1 MIIIF
6 IISRGIEMDDSNKN
20 YTTATLLLFSFM
32 GIVPLGAQAEE
43 INQLETINVS
53 ATVESKTLAGKDEV
67 YSKNN
72 VTEYKSKKEIE
83 TYHSQSVSDLLS
95 GITGVYSGDARNGGA
110 IDPII
115 RSSWGQGRIPV
126 LVDDTEQAITIW
138 RGYSGVSNRNYL
150 DPFLVSEVNVEK
162 GPNLDRTLRSG
173 ASGTIRMTTL
183 NPDDIIKPGQKW
195 GIELKTETADNSI
208 KARPYEG
215 IPIGQDYRLVAP
227 DGRAELGEW
236 ALYFKDDDRISPRK
250 KGRNKPLHDNAVRL
264 ALAAKDDGYEVL
276 GAYAYRK
283 KGNYFAGKRGGK
295 KYGEGT
301 TGPLNLDKN
310 SDDPYIPLIARI
322 YKPGE
327 EVPNTSYES
336 RSWLLKGKFHF
347 NKHASLS
354 ANFRDTRINYGD
366 IMPSRLGYNYSARN
380 TVTQWPL
387 ADVKQKTGNVEF
399 SYNPPDNKWL
409 DLKIGVWAVKNDTA
423 TNTSGG
429 SPGDVLFSD
438 YETQSLGN
446 EAYHQL
452 ADEIGDKAYDLDQI
466 EDPAERKRAQDRVY
480 EIFHNKVKEYMK
492 NPKFKNIDGIFNTQP
507 AQVQFARDNHMG
519 ITFSNV
525 TELSPKLRL
534 SIMTN
539 YRRETLDS
547 TNVYELWD
555 KYQLTAF
562 NQYDTDDKTEGG
574 NLTCVEGDLHGIC
587 RVSNSARS
595 GNRKGNRNEF
605 NAGFKFEYSPTDWLL
620 LTAGVKY
627 THYKSKDRGLQEKIA
642 NLKQEEVLTES
653 RIPFIVKKL
662 KQVSPELTQNYL
674 NYERKS
680 KLYTKLYNEFE
691 ELYPK
696 PDYDSSEFEQW
707 VNNQSNYIYAHGYTE
722 STEEENEAHA
732 ILGQNDAQWDESA
745 TQTIYW
751 ERDEYGNFSVEHFPL
766 KDGRITKEMLEKKSN
781 TSTNWERRL
790 FI

>member
-6 IISRGIEMDDSNKN
+6 IIARGIEMDDSNKN

-53 ATVESKTLAGKDEV
+53 ATAESKTLAGKDEV

-162 GPNLDRTLRSG
+162 GPNLDRSLRSG
-173 ASGTIRMTTL
+173 AAGTIRMSTL
-183 NPDDIIKPGQKW
+183 NPDDIIKPGKKW
-195 GIELKTETADNSI
+195 GIELKTETANNSI
-208 KARPYEG
+208 KARPYQG
-215 IPIGQDYRLVAP
+215 IPIGQDYRLVAS

-236 ALYFKDDDRISPRK
+236 ASIFRFDDRVEPRA

-264 ALAAKDDGYEVL
+264 ALAAKDDSYEVL
-276 GAYAYRK
+276 GAYAYRN

-336 RSWLLKGKFHF
+336 QSWLLKGKLHF
-347 NKHASLS
+347 NKYASLS

-366 IMPSRLGYNYSARN
+366 IMPSRLGYNYSAHN

>member
-1 MIIIF
+1 M
-6 IISRGIEMDDSNKN
+6 
-20 YTTATLLLFSFM
+20 
-32 GIVPLGAQAEE
+32 
-43 INQLETINVS
+43 
-53 ATVESKTLAGKDEV
+53 
-67 YSKNN
+67 
-72 VTEYKSKKEIE
+72 
-83 TYHSQSVSDLLS
+83 
-95 GITGVYSGDARNGGA
+95 
-110 IDPII
+110 
-115 RSSWGQGRIPV
+115 
-126 LVDDTEQAITIW
+126 
-138 RGYSGVSNRNYL
+138 
-150 DPFLVSEVNVEK
+150 
-162 GPNLDRTLRSG
+162 
-173 ASGTIRMTTL
+173 
-183 NPDDIIKPGQKW
+183 
-195 GIELKTETADNSI
+195 
-208 KARPYEG
+208 
-215 IPIGQDYRLVAP
+215 
-227 DGRAELGEW
+227 
-236 ALYFKDDDRISPRK
+236 
-250 KGRNKPLHDNAVRL
+250 
-264 ALAAKDDGYEVL
+264 
-276 GAYAYRK
+276 
-283 KGNYFAGKRGGK
+283 
-295 KYGEGT
+295 
-301 TGPLNLDKN
+301 
-310 SDDPYIPLIARI
+310 
-322 YKPGE
+322 
-327 EVPNTSYES
+327 
-336 RSWLLKGKFHF
+336 
-347 NKHASLS
+347 
-354 ANFRDTRINYGD
+354 
-366 IMPSRLGYNYSARN
+366 
-380 TVTQWPL
+380 
-387 ADVKQKTGNVEF
+387 
-399 SYNPPDNKWL
+399 
-409 DLKIGVWAVKNDTA
+409 
-423 TNTSGG
+423 
-429 SPGDVLFSD
+429 
-438 YETQSLGN
+438 
-446 EAYHQL
+446 
-452 ADEIGDKAYDLDQI
+452 
-466 EDPAERKRAQDRVY
+466 
-480 EIFHNKVKEYMK
+480 
-492 NPKFKNIDGIFNTQP
+492 
-507 AQVQFARDNHMG
+507 QFARDNHMG

>member
-1 MIIIF
+1 
-6 IISRGIEMDDSNKN
+6 MDDSNKN

-53 ATVESKTLAGKDEV
+53 ATAESKTLAGKDEV

-276 GAYAYRK
+276 GAYAYRN

-507 AQVQFARDNHMG
+507 AQV
-519 ITFSNV
+519 
-525 TELSPKLRL
+525 
-534 SIMTN
+534 
-539 YRRETLDS
+539 
-547 TNVYELWD
+547 
-555 KYQLTAF
+555 
-562 NQYDTDDKTEGG
+562 
-574 NLTCVEGDLHGIC
+574 
-587 RVSNSARS
+587 
-595 GNRKGNRNEF
+595 
-605 NAGFKFEYSPTDWLL
+605 
-620 LTAGVKY
+620 
-627 THYKSKDRGLQEKIA
+627 
-642 NLKQEEVLTES
+642 
-653 RIPFIVKKL
+653 
-662 KQVSPELTQNYL
+662 
-674 NYERKS
+674 
-680 KLYTKLYNEFE
+680 
-691 ELYPK
+691 
-696 PDYDSSEFEQW
+696 
-707 VNNQSNYIYAHGYTE
+707 
-722 STEEENEAHA
+722 
-732 ILGQNDAQWDESA
+732 
-745 TQTIYW
+745 
-751 ERDEYGNFSVEHFPL
+751 
-766 KDGRITKEMLEKKSN
+766 
-781 TSTNWERRL
+781 
-790 FI
+790 

>member
-53 ATVESKTLAGKDEV
+53 ATAESKTLAGKDEV

-95 GITGVYSGDARNGGA
+95 GITGVYSGDAHNGGA

-301 TGPLNLDKN
+301 TGPLDLDKN

-525 TELSPKLRL
+525 TELSPKLRF

>member
-1 MIIIF
+1 
-6 IISRGIEMDDSNKN
+6 
-20 YTTATLLLFSFM
+20 
-32 GIVPLGAQAEE
+32 
-43 INQLETINVS
+43 
-53 ATVESKTLAGKDEV
+53 
-67 YSKNN
+67 
-72 VTEYKSKKEIE
+72 
-83 TYHSQSVSDLLS
+83 
-95 GITGVYSGDARNGGA
+95 
-110 IDPII
+110 
-115 RSSWGQGRIPV
+115 
-126 LVDDTEQAITIW
+126 
-138 RGYSGVSNRNYL
+138 
-150 DPFLVSEVNVEK
+150 
-162 GPNLDRTLRSG
+162 
-173 ASGTIRMTTL
+173 
-183 NPDDIIKPGQKW
+183 
-195 GIELKTETADNSI
+195 
-208 KARPYEG
+208 
-215 IPIGQDYRLVAP
+215 
-227 DGRAELGEW
+227 
-236 ALYFKDDDRISPRK
+236 
-250 KGRNKPLHDNAVRL
+250 
-264 ALAAKDDGYEVL
+264 
-276 GAYAYRK
+276 
-283 KGNYFAGKRGGK
+283 
-295 KYGEGT
+295 
-301 TGPLNLDKN
+301 
-310 SDDPYIPLIARI
+310 
-322 YKPGE
+322 
-327 EVPNTSYES
+327 
-336 RSWLLKGKFHF
+336 
-347 NKHASLS
+347 
-354 ANFRDTRINYGD
+354 
-366 IMPSRLGYNYSARN
+366 MPSRLGYNYSARN

>member
-1 MIIIF
+1 M
-6 IISRGIEMDDSNKN
+6 
-20 YTTATLLLFSFM
+20 
-32 GIVPLGAQAEE
+32 
-43 INQLETINVS
+43 
-53 ATVESKTLAGKDEV
+53 
-67 YSKNN
+67 
-72 VTEYKSKKEIE
+72 
-83 TYHSQSVSDLLS
+83 
-95 GITGVYSGDARNGGA
+95 
-110 IDPII
+110 
-115 RSSWGQGRIPV
+115 
-126 LVDDTEQAITIW
+126 
-138 RGYSGVSNRNYL
+138 
-150 DPFLVSEVNVEK
+150 
-162 GPNLDRTLRSG
+162 
-173 ASGTIRMTTL
+173 
-183 NPDDIIKPGQKW
+183 
-195 GIELKTETADNSI
+195 
-208 KARPYEG
+208 
-215 IPIGQDYRLVAP
+215 
-227 DGRAELGEW
+227 
-236 ALYFKDDDRISPRK
+236 
-250 KGRNKPLHDNAVRL
+250 
-264 ALAAKDDGYEVL
+264 
-276 GAYAYRK
+276 
-283 KGNYFAGKRGGK
+283 
-295 KYGEGT
+295 
-301 TGPLNLDKN
+301 
-310 SDDPYIPLIARI
+310 
-322 YKPGE
+322 
-327 EVPNTSYES
+327 
-336 RSWLLKGKFHF
+336 
-347 NKHASLS
+347 
-354 ANFRDTRINYGD
+354 
-366 IMPSRLGYNYSARN
+366 
-380 TVTQWPL
+380 
-387 ADVKQKTGNVEF
+387 
-399 SYNPPDNKWL
+399 
-409 DLKIGVWAVKNDTA
+409 
-423 TNTSGG
+423 
-429 SPGDVLFSD
+429 LFSD

-525 TELSPKLRL
+525 TELSPKLRF

-574 NLTCVEGDLHGIC
+574 NLTCAEGDLHGIC

-620 LTAGVKY
+620 LTAGMKY

-680 KLYTKLYNEFE
+680 KLFSKLYNEFE

-696 PDYDSSEFEQW
+696 PDYDSPEFEQW

-722 STEEENEAHA
+722 STEEENEAYA

-766 KDGRITKEMLEKKSN
+766 KDGRITKEMLEKKVIHPQTGKEDYLYDIDADFSGSPEKTPITKEQWEKMKKAERKDHAWAPSFSATAFLSDNARIYVRYDETKRMPSIFEDTIGYSIDILTPLYKRKPEHSKNIEVGYVHDLRGFFPSLRRADIRLNWYKN
-781 TSTNWERRL
+781 TTKNIFDRDINYEMKQFDRRIL
-790 FI
+790 EGVELSARYDQGRIFGDIGISYNIKNKFCDKSSAIRDVGLVVMKTAT

>member
-1 MIIIF
+1 
-6 IISRGIEMDDSNKN
+6 MDDSNKN
-20 YTTATLLLFSFM
+20 YTTVTLLLFSFM

-53 ATVESKTLAGKDEV
+53 ATAESKTLAGKDEV

-301 TGPLNLDKN
+301 TGPLDLDKN

-336 RSWLLKGKFHF
+336 RSWLLKGKLHF

-354 ANFRDTRINYGD
+354 ANFRDTQINYGD
-366 IMPSRLGYNYSARN
+366 IMPSRLGYNYAARN

-438 YETQSLGN
+438 YNTQMIGTLSQFDLAN
-446 EAYHQL
+446 EF
-452 ADEIGDKAYDLDQI
+452 GDKAYELDQVK
-466 EDPAERKRAQDRVY
+466 DPVEYKRIKDRFY
-480 EIFHNKVKEYMK
+480 EIFNSKIKEYMK
-492 NPKFKNIDGIFNTQP
+492 NPQFKNIDGIFNTQP

-562 NQYDTDDKTEGG
+562 NQYETDAKTEGE
-574 NLTCVEGDLHGIC
+574 NYTCVEGDIHGIC